1 MRSKFGQIAWLTAAG
16 LLLALTAGCSSEQDA
31 FSEKIGDMALNTV
44 DKVQDSLELTVDN
57 WAENMTSKQVTHE
70 LSHTTDI
77 GKADKLIID
86 NQVGSVEVVQGTTD
100 QLSVGAVIT
109 VQQGRI
115 SQKQQEE
122 LFEASTV
129 SVTTKKGITEVRVHA
144 KDDAG
149 QSLWSWANKTLKT
162 SEFTIDYIVQVPA
175 SVQEFDIGVAV
186 GNIKVA
192 GVTGKYRLE
201 GDVGSISVQDGGI
214 VGKSTIA
221 TETGSV
227 NLSLASLEPDSTLH
241 VNADVGSITA
251 SVADS
256 IGYTLETATELGQI
270 TGAPEGTSEQN
281 GGGPRVS
288 LTTSLGSIKVE

>member
-1 MRSKFGQIAWLTAAG
+1 MRSKFGQMAWLTTAG
-16 LLLALTAGCSSEQDA
+16 LLLAMTVGCSSEQDA
-31 FSEKIGDMALNTV
+31 FSEKVENMALNTV

-57 WAENMTSKQVTHE
+57 WEESMTLNQVTHE
-70 LSHTTDI
+70 LSHATDI
-77 GKADKLIID
+77 GKADKLSID

-129 SVTTKKGITEVRVHA
+129 SVTTKKGIAEVRVHA
-144 KDDAG
+144 KDDPS
-149 QSLWSWANKTLKT
+149 QSLWSWAKKKLKT
-162 SEFTIDYIVQVPA
+162 SEFTIDYIVEIPA
-175 SVQEFDIGVAV
+175 RVQDLDIRVDV
-186 GNIKVA
+186 GNIKVV

-201 GDVGSISVQDGGI
+201 GDVGSINVQDGGI
-214 VGKSTIA
+214 VGKSTIE

-227 NLSLASLEPDSTLH
+227 NLSLAFLESDSSLS

-251 SVADS
+251 SMADS
-256 IGYTLETATELGQI
+256 LGYNLKTTTELGQI
-270 TGAPEGTSEQN
+270 TGAPEGTSEHN
-281 GGGPRVS
+281 GGGPQVS